1 MSIASIM
8 NRGEPLAKGQR
19 TELSMALAAIT
30 TIETQL
36 TQARALLTNIRGA
49 AVKAA
54 TDLPAG
60 FLDHIDAAL
69 RELPT
74 SIE

>member
-19 TELSMALAAIT
+19 TELATALVAIT

-36 TQARALLTNIRGA
+36 AQVRAFLMNIRGA
-49 AVKAA
+49 AVKGAA
-54 TDLPAG
+54 DLPAG

-69 RELPT
+69 RELPA
-74 SIE
+74 SID